1 MLFYVGTQYMY
12 RYFSCSFIHFL
23 CSQIPLSFF
32 HPTSCQIFANEGTL
46 LDRFL
51 SLEWLLRL
59 TFFKSLSGVDDGH
72 TYTHRNAESVEICSI
87 SHSIHIPLI
96 DRPGQ
101 VHVFQSWSYTGSLDA
116 FTVTQLLP
124 PTNND
129 ARWCLLW
136 ELVRM
141 LSLGHDV

>member
-1 MLFYVGTQYMY
+1 MGTQNMY
-12 RYFSCSFIHFL
+12 RYFSCSFIHFQ
-23 CSQIPLSFF
+23 CSQIPLSFI
-32 HPTSCQIFANEGTL
+32 HPTSYTNEGTL

-51 SLEWLLRL
+51 ISKWLLRL
-59 TFFKSLSGVDDGH
+59 TFFKSLSGADDGH

-101 VHVFQSWSYTGSLDA
+101 VHVFQSWSYTGNLDA

-124 PTNND
+124 PTSND
-129 ARWCLLW
+129 ARWWLLW
-136 ELVRM
+136 ELLRKCRLDM
-141 LSLGHDV
+141 MFSFF